1 MNFQMFKV
9 VLEKAEEPEIKLPTS
24 VESSKKQE
32 SSRKTS
38 TSALLTTPK
47 PLTGVGHDKLWKI
60 LKEMEIADHV
70 TCLLKNLYAD
80 QGATELKMEWQT
92 GSKSGKESVK
102 AVYCHTA
109 YLTYMWNISCKMLGW
124 MKHSWHQDCRE
135 KYQ

>member
-1 MNFQMFKV
+1 MFKLD
-9 VLEKAEEPEIKLPTS
+9 LEKAELPTS
-24 VESSKKQE
+24 AGSLKKQE

-60 LKEMEIADHV
+60 LKEMEIADHL

-92 GSKSGKESVK
+92 PFLIWNQPVVPCP
-102 AVYCHTA
+102 A
-109 YLTYMWNISCKMLGW
+109 LTVAS
-124 MKHSWHQDCRE
+124 
-135 KYQ
+135 